1 MRRLNRKRL
10 PQFHFEKRDG
20 IVLAYVTRGAENH
33 TLRPPRS
40 VKTRPITTA
49 TAPPITIQRVLSA
62 GEPVKNLE
70 TSEENELEALIP
82 KASKMAPPTRTAMAI
97 DLFMLFFLFLVL
109 AARRA
114 LE

>member
-62 GEPVKNLE
+62 GEPVKNLKH
-70 TSEENELEALIP
+70 P
-82 KASKMAPPTRTAMAI
+82 KKMS
-97 DLFMLFFLFLVL
+97 
-109 AARRA
+109 
-114 LE
+114 